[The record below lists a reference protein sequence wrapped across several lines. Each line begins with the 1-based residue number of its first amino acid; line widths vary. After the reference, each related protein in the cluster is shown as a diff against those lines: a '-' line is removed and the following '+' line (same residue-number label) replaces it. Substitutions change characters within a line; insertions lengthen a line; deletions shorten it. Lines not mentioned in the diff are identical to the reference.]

1 MKAIWNGRA
10 WSHIMKEIYFDE
22 EVKNRQ
28 KENKNKNSDY
38 GSSIIYETESVTNA
52 DTDFTMAATV
62 NADNEAAKKIKDSGI
77 EYYLSLT
84 TAGTP

>member
-1 MKAIWNGRA
+1 MK
-10 WSHIMKEIYFDE
+10 
-22 EVKNRQ
+22 
-28 KENKNKNSDY
+28 NKNTGLSVGLKNSDY

-77 EYYLSLT
+77 
-84 TAGTP
+84 

>member
-1 MKAIWNGRA
+1 MK
-10 WSHIMKEIYFDE
+10 
-22 EVKNRQ
+22 
-28 KENKNKNSDY
+28 NKNTGLQVGLKNSDY

-77 EYYLSLT
+77 EYYFSLT
-84 TAGTP
+84 TVGTP

>member
-1 MKAIWNGRA
+1 MK
-10 WSHIMKEIYFDE
+10 
-22 EVKNRQ
+22 
-28 KENKNKNSDY
+28 NKNTGLSVGLKNSDY

-62 NADNEAAKKIKDSGI
+62 NADNEATKKIKDSGI

>member
-1 MKAIWNGRA
+1 MK
-10 WSHIMKEIYFDE
+10 
-22 EVKNRQ
+22 
-28 KENKNKNSDY
+28 NKNTGLQVGLKNSDY

-84 TAGTP
+84 IAGTP

>member
-1 MKAIWNGRA
+1 MK
-10 WSHIMKEIYFDE
+10 
-22 EVKNRQ
+22 
-28 KENKNKNSDY
+28 NKNTGLSVGLKNSDY

-62 NADNEAAKKIKDSGI
+62 NADNEAAPKIKDSGI

-84 TAGTP
+84 TVGTP